1 MHKSRKAARDKI
13 QACKTNDEFEEWLSM
28 LRITDDVREIARM
41 VYIKGW
47 TRQKIAMETG
57 YSVRQVS
64 RKIAKLHDMM

>member
-1 MHKSRKAARDKI
+1 MRPSRKQARDKI
-13 QACKTNDEFEEWLSM
+13 ANCRTNEEFEEWLQM
-28 LRITDDVREIARM
+28 LRISDDVREIARM

-64 RKIAKLHDMM
+64 RKLAKLHDMM